1 MSYVRKKKILKL
13 VFEDPEM
20 SGLVVRAKSVPL
32 GQLLKLMKLA
42 DLDTENLTTEDL
54 GLVDEVLSL
63 FARSLVDWNLENED
77 EEGVRTPVP
86 ATYEGV
92 QEQDLDFVI
101 NIVSAWVEAM
111 AGVSAP
117 LPKRSDSGATFP
129 EGSLP
134 MVALSGSR
142 AS

>member
-1 MSYVRKKKILKL
+1 MSYVRKPKTFKL
-13 VFEDPEM
+13 TFEDPEM
-20 SGLVVRAKSVPL
+20 KGLVVRAKSVPL
-32 GQLLKLMKLA
+32 GRLLKLMKVA
-42 DLDTENLTTEDL
+42 DLDTDNLKAEDL
-54 GLVDEVLSL
+54 ELIDEILVMFSK
-63 FARSLVDWNLENED
+63 SLVSWNLENED
-77 EEGVRTPVP
+77 DEGNRVPVP

-101 NIVSAWVEAM
+101 TIIGAWVEAM

-117 LPKRSDSGATFP
+117 LPKRSPSGVTFP

-134 MVALSGSR
+134 MDVLSPSR